1 MKSLAPRGVVALVVV
16 ATAACARG
24 EATSPSTPALPPKVE
39 VAAAKAAWLC
49 RPDRN
54 GPDPCATSDLSATD
68 VRPDG
73 EKVVMPHVR
82 SAEPKA
88 ECFYVYPT
96 VDLDL
101 VPGNHADL
109 EDTRRV
115 LATTRAQAARFTE
128 ACRLWVPLYHQVTL
142 GAWLQPR
149 HELDRLLTIAFADV
163 DRAFRE
169 FIAAIPP
176 SRPIVLVGH
185 SQGAEM
191 VVRLLRAYFD
201 RDQAMRARLLLA
213 MPIGGEVEVATGS
226 TVGGT
231 FENLPL
237 CTRPLETGCIVAYR
251 THHARQP
258 VDPSRWAPRS
268 GHETACVDPSA
279 VDRPE
284 PERSAP
290 HTLSRAYYPA
300 RGDLARFVRGA
311 SDVTTPFL
319 VVRDFYRAK
328 CAKGE
333 QGYAYLAV
341 DSESE
346 GPVDL
351 RSRRFDLGKLG
362 LHVLDLQLPQGDLV
376 DLVARRARSLP

>member
-1 MKSLAPRGVVALVVV
+1 MTIRFAHGFFVLAALIAL
-16 ATAACARG
+16 ATGACARG
-24 EATSPSTPALPPKVE
+24 EGAPPTTATPPAKIEAPTPAAV
-39 VAAAKAAWLC
+39 WLC
-49 RPDRN
+49 RPDRE
-54 GPDPCATSDLSATD
+54 GRDPCRSSDLSATD

-73 EKVVMPHVR
+73 EKVVVPHTR
-82 SAEPKA
+82 AAAPKA

-109 EDTRRV
+109 EDTRRP
-115 LATTRAQAARFTE
+115 LATTLAQAARFTE
-128 ACRLWVPLYHQVTL
+128 TCRLWVPLYHQVTL
-142 GAWLQPR
+142 GSWLQPR
-149 HELDRLLTIAFADV
+149 PELDRLLAIAFADV

-169 FIAAIPP
+169 FVAAIPP

-201 RDQAMRARLLLA
+201 VDPAMRARLLLA
-213 MPIGGEVEVATGS
+213 MPIGGEVEVEAGKA
-226 TVGGT
+226 VGGT
-231 FENLPL
+231 FQNIPL
-237 CTRPLETGCIVAYR
+237 CTRPLETGCVVAYR
-251 THHARQP
+251 THHASKP
-258 VDPSRWAPRS
+258 VDPSRWAPRA
-268 GHETACVDPSA
+268 GRETACVDPSA
-279 VDRPE
+279 LDRPE
-284 PERSAP
+284 PERSSP
-290 HTLSRAYYPA
+290 HTLARAYYPA

-311 SDVTTPFL
+311 SDVSTPFL

-328 CAKGE
+328 CVHGE
-333 QGYAYLAV
+333 RGYAYLAV

-351 RSRRFDLGKLG
+351 ASRRFDLGKLG

-376 DLVARRARSLP
+376 DLVARRTR